1 MSSGP
6 LTVSAFIQN
15 VSRMYCG
22 QKLSE
27 RIYWTGVYDRRKHLF
42 ENMWPLPEGVS
53 YNSYLIKDE
62 KCALMDTV
70 ESGSDRSY
78 LDWLADT
85 LEGRPL
91 DYLVI
96 HHMELD
102 HSGEIEN
109 LIRQYPDVRIV
120 GNAKTFRVLEA
131 YFGKLPNLV
140 EVKDGDTLSL
150 GYHNLKFVFTPW
162 VHWPETMMSYD
173 TTDGVLFSGDAFGMF
188 GATDGGVFDDQVDFA
203 RYESEMRR
211 YYSNIVGKYSGMVQK
226 ALAKLSSARIGA
238 ICPLHGLVWRSDPA
252 RVIGLYDRWSRYE
265 ADDAAVVI
273 YASMY
278 GNTAQMADHIAR
290 RIAEAGVRD
299 IRVYDVSKTHVS
311 YLISEIWR
319 CRGVLLG
326 SCAYNTQMFP
336 LMENLTRDLL
346 HAGPKDRLLGV
357 FGTYSW
363 NGGGVKN
370 LERIRRTDRVGDGRS
385 VGRDPRPTDLRK
397 IRGMRCVGRCHG
409 VQAEKIDNR
418 LPLVSVCVGGAERV
432 AGFADAGIFSCSNG

>member
-15 VSRMYCG
+15 VSHMYCG

-109 LIRQYPDVRIV
+109 LVRQYPDVRIV

-252 RVIGLYDRWSRYE
+252 RVPLRG
-265 ADDAAVVI
+265 
-273 YASMY
+273 
-278 GNTAQMADHIAR
+278 G
-290 RIAEAGVRD
+290 
-299 IRVYDVSKTHVS
+299 
-311 YLISEIWR
+311 R
-319 CRGVLLG
+319 CRR
-326 SCAYNTQMFP
+326 
-336 LMENLTRDLL
+336 RDLCVDVRQYG
-346 HAGPKDRLLGV
+346 A
-357 FGTYSW
+357 
-363 NGGGVKN
+363 
-370 LERIRRTDRVGDGRS
+370 DGRS
-385 VGRDPRPTDLRK
+385 YRPPDRRGRSTGHSGLRCVEDARILSYQRDMALPGRAAGQLRLQHADVPAHGEPDPRSAACRPER
-397 IRGMRCVGRCHG
+397 
-409 VQAEKIDNR
+409 QAVR
-418 LPLVSVCVGGAERV
+418 RV
-432 AGFADAGIFSCSNG
+432 RNV

>member
-1 MSSGP
+1 MSLGP

-278 GNTAQMADHIAR
+278 GNTAQMADHVAR

-336 LMENLTRDLL
+336 PMENLNRELL
-346 HAGPKDRLLGV
+346 HAGRKERLLGV

-370 LERIRRTDRVGDGRS
+370 LNAFAEQIGWETVAPSAEILG
-385 VGRDPRPTDLRK
+385 RPT
-397 IRGMRCVGRCHG
+397 C
-409 VQAEKIDNR
+409 EKYAACDA
-418 LPLVSVCVGGAERV
+418 L
-432 AGFADAGIFSCSNG
+432 ADAMACRLKK